1 MQTLY
6 SYKGNT
12 PIIAQYG
19 VHELLGSHVDGNKT
33 KEINHREIAI
43 AIERPQSN
51 AAGSAQGLF
60 KRGTT
65 RRRTGMVCMQNGR
78 AREEENNPRAP
89 VRPARRIIYSL
100 PLRASGSL
108 FIPSRPGR
116 SARSPRPGSLRC

>member
-51 AAGSAQGLF
+51 AAGSAQGRPRVVS
-60 KRGTT
+60 KEAQQGAGRGWCVCKTT
-65 RRRTGMVCMQNGR
+65 G
-78 AREEENNPRAP
+78 
-89 VRPARRIIYSL
+89 
-100 PLRASGSL
+100 
-108 FIPSRPGR
+108 
-116 SARSPRPGSLRC
+116 